1 MESDKFI
8 TVCDGS
14 GLAIVDLSNR
24 DSVIKLPM
32 SAEAAI
38 MNPVTNVLAL
48 RGTDARIALGGGG
61 HVIDDSTRLSFTTL
75 SDGKVLQIYDR
86 ELNAKMKSHT
96 MTSQVVYWRWT
107 SPTNIALVTPTSVFH
122 WSVDVHSYE
131 PAKAKWS
138 TSSPV
143 KTFSVLRIRS
153 TLN

>member
-48 RGTDARIALGGGG
+48 RGTDARIALGGAGDTLLTIPPADLLRPSQTG
-61 HVIDDSTRLSFTTL
+61 RYSRFTTASSTR
-75 SDGKVLQIYDR
+75 R
-86 ELNAKMKSHT
+86 
-96 MTSQVVYWRWT
+96 
-107 SPTNIALVTPTSVFH
+107 
-122 WSVDVHSYE
+122 
-131 PAKAKWS
+131 
-138 TSSPV
+138 
-143 KTFSVLRIRS
+143 
-153 TLN
+153 